1 MTDNVELNAGS
12 GGVNLATDDDGTA
25 HHQYVKVEFGA
36 DNTQTPVSSANPMP
50 VDNSGQTQPV
60 SVSSLPLPTGAA
72 TASGQLADGH
82 NVTVDNASGAG
93 AVNIQDG
100 GNSITVDGAVAATN
114 AGTFVVQEDGAALT
128 ALQLL
133 DDTIKTLGTD
143 TYTETSTKGSLIGA
157 VRNDT
162 LAALADTDNEI
173 APLQV
178 NNIGAVWV
186 DFPDAVTDS
195 NNSTTTPLALNTDF
209 TGTGT
214 DLSPYAGITVSLFAD
229 QDSDAN
235 GMKFQF
241 SSDGTNWDI
250 AVDGGF
256 DYLANTGRTF
266 QFDILAKYFRI
277 IFQNAGTNQTA
288 IRIQTLLHHHPVTL
302 TSIHRADDDLAP
314 DRSCTVTKSILMA
327 QKAGAGDFTAINST
341 ASGNLKVSM
350 QEISDGVDVGNG
362 AVGSET
368 QRVTIASDSTGQ
380 VKITDGTD
388 TVDIFGSSG
397 SDGEA
402 TSPKPMNTAS
412 FSYSFNGTT
421 WDRVRGSV
429 ADGLLVN
436 LGGNNDVTVAG
447 VATAANQVAKAT
459 GGMSYHMLGIAA
471 ADNDAVIKASAAT
484 VYFIS
489 MQSID
494 ATPVYLKLFD
504 LASFTPG
511 TSTADLQF
519 MAPSQGDALGSGITL
534 NFGPHGIQFTNG
546 LCALV
551 ATGFALDN
559 NTAVGANEV
568 IVTIGYE

>member
-60 SVSSLPLPTGAA
+60 SAASLPLPTGAA
-72 TASGQLADGH
+72 TSAKQLADGH
-82 NVTVDNASGAG
+82 NVA
-93 AVNIQDG
+93 
-100 GNSITVDGAVAATN
+100 N

-128 ALQLL
+128 SLQLL
-133 DDTIKTLGTD
+133 DDTVKILGTD
-143 TYTETSTKGSLIGA
+143 TYSEASTKANVIGA
-157 VRNDT
+157 VRNDGNGP
-162 LAALADTDNEI
+162 LVNTDNEI

-178 NNIGAVWV
+178 NADGALYTHS
-186 DFPDAVTDS
+186 PNKIST
-195 NNSTTTPLALNTDF
+195 NNSTTATLGSSATY
-209 TGTGT
+209 TGTGEDVSQYSSITIQLDSSHDSAT
-214 DLSPYAGITVSLFAD
+214 D
-229 QDSDAN
+229 
-235 GMKFQF
+235 GMTFEF
-241 SSDGTNWDI
+241 SVDNVNWDNVHLFTYTAAGGARHFQY
-250 AVDGGF
+250 AVT
-256 DYLANTGRTF
+256 A
-266 QFDILAKYFRI
+266 QYFRVVYT
-277 IFQNAGTNQTA
+277 NGGTEQTHN
-288 IRIQTLLHHHPVTL
+288 RIQTILHDNTVL
-302 TSIHRADDDLAP
+302 TSIHRLVDDTNP
-314 DRSCTVTKSILMA
+314 DRSAEITKSVIIA
-327 QKAGAGDFTAINST
+327 QGGGSGDFVPVQATTA
-341 ASGNLKVSM
+341 GNLKMSV
-350 QEISDGVDVGNG
+350 QEISDGIDVGNG
-362 AVGSET
+362 AVGGET
-368 QRVTIASDSTGQ
+368 QRVTIANDSTGQ
-380 VKITDGTD
+380 VIPTDGTNQIS
-388 TVDIFGSSG
+388 IFGSSA

-402 TSPKPMNTAS
+402 TSPNPLNTAS

-436 LGGNNDVTVAG
+436 LGSNNDVTVAG

-489 MQSID
+489 MQTID

-511 TSTADLQF
+511 ASTADLQF

-534 NFGPHGIQFTNG
+534 NFGPHGIQFSNG

-551 ATGFALDN
+551 ATGFALDD
-559 NTAVGANEV
+559 NTAVSANEV